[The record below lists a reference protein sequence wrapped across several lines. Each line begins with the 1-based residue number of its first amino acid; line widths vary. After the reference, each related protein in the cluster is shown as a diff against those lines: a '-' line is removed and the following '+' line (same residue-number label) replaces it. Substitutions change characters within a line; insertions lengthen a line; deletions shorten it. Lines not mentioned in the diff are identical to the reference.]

1 MLLSPAF
8 NTGLPMN
15 LATFEDALK
24 RDGFQ
29 EIVTAGFGVGHD
41 LGDHA
46 HPYGLRAMVIDG
58 EFRITVDGTE
68 TVYRPGEIFALAS
81 GVRHTERTG
90 PEGVKSLIG
99 RKR

>member
-1 MLLSPAF
+1 MGLLMDL
-8 NTGLPMN
+8 T
-15 LATFEDALK
+15 TFEDALK

-29 EIVTAGFGVGHD
+29 EILTAGFAAAHD

-46 HPYGLRAMVIDG
+46 HPYALRALVIDG
-58 EFRITVDGTE
+58 EFRITVDGKE

-81 GVRHTERTG
+81 GVQHTERTG
-90 PEGVKSLIG
+90 PEGAKFLIG